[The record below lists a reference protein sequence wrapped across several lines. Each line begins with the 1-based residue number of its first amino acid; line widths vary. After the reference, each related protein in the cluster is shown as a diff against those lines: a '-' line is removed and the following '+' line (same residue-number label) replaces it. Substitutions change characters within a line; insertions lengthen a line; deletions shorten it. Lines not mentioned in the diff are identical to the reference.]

1 MLNFNKQMLAAGVFF
16 GGILFSNTKKTAHW
30 SSRLSFGGD
39 QLQRCTPGTWRAI
52 LQIGSGTGGAVP
64 VNVKRR
70 KQGHMPS
77 KNMTAVRRKNG
88 KGWNLWKFCAFFGV
102 KLWWWEESIYLPFQ
116 LEILVLLKTVKR
128 WWGWGVVAAGGGTA
142 TWDWWTKETTATGG
156 EGVACYLVSFWDQ
169 DLLVK
174 LVHCQTRIV
183 TIVEVLS
190 SNF

>member
-1 MLNFNKQMLAAGVFF
+1 MLVAGVFF
-16 GGILFSNTKKTAHW
+16 AHQEREEQ
-30 SSRLSFGGD
+30 SSKLA
-39 QLQRCTPGTWRAI
+39 QAL
-52 LQIGSGTGGAVP
+52 GGAP

-77 KNMTAVRRKNG
+77 KTSTAVRRKNG
-88 KGWNLWKFCAFFGV
+88 KGWNLWKFCVFFGV

-116 LEILVLLKTVKR
+116 LEILVLLKMVKR
-128 WWGWGVVAAGGGTA
+128 WWGWGVVAAGGSTA
-142 TWDWWTKETTATGG
+142 TWDRWTKETTATGG

-183 TIVEVLS
+183 TIVKVLS